1 MFWLGFLLILL
12 ILAAIIND
20 LVVSQKR
27 LNFLQNYVFIPD
39 IKNRVAKHY
48 PQLTAEEIDIIML
61 GLKRYFILILK
72 YEQPITMPSRAVD
85 TAWHEFLLFSKEYHY
100 FCKKSFGRFLHH
112 TPFSEINLL
121 EKQPSTHDSWLE
133 RQRSNYDSWI
143 FSCQYECI
151 NPELPQKLP
160 LLFTVDKQLN
170 IPDGFF
176 YAVEDGTY
184 PRVKTDLSPDHFII
198 LIKTTDINNIVLAKS
213 IKSRL
218 FDDAYCKTHGGKI
231 LVQLF
236 IVLQGSHELM
246 AMVFDEQ
253 DPQQWL
259 AYARNIPEPYSCIA
273 GGDGGDGGS
282 SSCGSCGGSSCGGCG
297 GCGGCG

>member
-1 MFWLGFLLILL
+1 MFWVIFFVLILIIVPFVMLTFIILPTGDFIVFL
-12 ILAAIIND
+12 ITLIVTIPILTEIIND
-20 LVVSQKR
+20 FIESILLKNR
-27 LNFLQNYVFIPD
+27 RNFIENYIFMPE

-48 PQLTAEEIDIIML
+48 SQLTSEEINIIML
-61 GLKRYFILILK
+61 GLKHYFFLILRYK
-72 YEQPITMPSRAVD
+72 QSITMPSRAVD

-112 TPFSEINLL
+112 TTFSEINLL
-121 EKQPSTHDSWLE
+121 EKQPSTHDSWLL
-133 RQRSNYDSWI
+133 
-143 FSCQYECI
+143 SCQYEWI
-151 NPELPQKLP
+151 NAELPDKLP

-176 YAVEDGTY
+176 YSVEDGTY
-184 PRVKTDLSPDHFII
+184 PRVKTDLSPEHLII
-198 LIKTTDINNIVLAKS
+198 LIKAADINNIVLAKS

-218 FDDAYCKTHGGKI
+218 FDDAYCKTHRGKI

-236 IVLQGSHELM
+236 IVLEGNHELM

-259 AYARNIPEPYSCIA
+259 AYALNIPEPYSC
-273 GGDGGDGGS
+273 D
-282 SSCGSCGGSSCGGCG
+282 CG
-297 GCGGCG
+297 